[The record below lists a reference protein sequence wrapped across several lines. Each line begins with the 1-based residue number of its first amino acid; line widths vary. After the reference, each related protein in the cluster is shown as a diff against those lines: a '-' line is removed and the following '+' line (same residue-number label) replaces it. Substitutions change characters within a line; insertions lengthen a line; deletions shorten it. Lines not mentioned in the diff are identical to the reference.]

1 MFFCV
6 QQHAHLGTCAYC
18 QLRSPPCTTTVTAH
32 SGNCLYL
39 HCLQPL
45 QFDRSELEVARY
57 LLATGIIFYLA
68 LWPVTWKRIV
78 ASVNADYRNR
88 FAIAIWACCPAA
100 VAIAL
105 QAIEG
110 PSALTRYG
118 FLAGVGLTVST
129 LAAVYPYNFFMQ
141 GTFNMRCVLL
151 LLLWPDTRYL
161 G

>member
-6 QQHAHLGTCAYC
+6 QQHAHQIVTYAYC
-18 QLRSPPCTTTVTAH
+18 QLRSQPCTTTVTAH

-39 HCLQPL
+39 HCLHPL

-100 VAIAL
+100 LL
-105 QAIEG
+105 Q
-110 PSALTRYG
+110 
-118 FLAGVGLTVST
+118 
-129 LAAVYPYNFFMQ
+129 
-141 GTFNMRCVLL
+141 LL
-151 LLLWPDTRYL
+151 LRCKQLKGQVRLRAMASWLAWD
-161 G
+161 